1 MEDYLKIIIKDYL
14 EEVNLLCY
22 KLIEG
27 LKLKSKL
34 DLWDYRKINNDMQIE
49 VNGIKYIFHGRG
61 CQAYD
66 GNNFVDWDFGY
77 GSRWCGIEPWLL
89 AITLKENKSS
99 YIEYYDGK
107 RIIEECER
115 AVLNGEMYK
124 KYNLYYFSI
133 PISDTFEPDF
143 PSEFDTLVIEN
154 YDLRW
159 EIPRDKM
166 VDRFLRKS
174 KRIYKN
180 IEKNLGMYTLKFLLN
195 GKEVYSI
202 LYDDIEYPE
211 NAVKIMEELIKNN

>member
-1 MEDYLKIIIKDYL
+1 MEDKFKIITRDYL
-14 EEVNLLCY
+14 EEVNRLCY

-27 LKLKSKL
+27 LNLKSKS

-61 CQAYD
+61 CQAYH
-66 GNNFVDWDFGY
+66 GNNFTDWDFGY

-107 RIIEECER
+107 KIIQECER

-133 PISDTFEPDF
+133 PISDTFEPNF
-143 PSEFDTLVIEN
+143 PSEFDTLVIEY
-154 YDLRW
+154 YDLQW
-159 EIPRDKM
+159 KIPKDKL
-166 VDRFLRKS
+166 VDKFLRKS

-180 IEKNLGMYTLKFLLN
+180 NEKNLDTYILKFLLN

-202 LYDDIEYPE
+202 SYDDIGYPE
-211 NAVKIMEELIKNN
+211 KAVKIMEDLLKKK